1 MIRLFAAIAV
11 PEDIAEG
18 LARRQQG
25 IPGARWR
32 PLETLHI
39 TLRFVGPICE
49 ALADDFDA
57 ALSGVAGDAFEVTL
71 AGAGSFGDGA
81 DIHAVWAGVDDSA
94 PLRRLASR
102 CETAARR
109 AGLRPEKRAWK
120 PHVTLAYLSRP
131 EPARV
136 AAWIQ
141 SHNLM
146 RSPAFCVSS
155 FGLYSSWNTDQGS
168 VYRLERSYVLRPART
183 SVSVARR

>member
-11 PEDIAEG
+11 PEEIAEG

-25 IPGARWR
+25 VPGARWR
-32 PLETLHI
+32 SPDGFHI
-39 TLRFVGPICE
+39 TLRFAGDISE

-57 ALSGVAGDAFEVTL
+57 ALSGVGGVEFEVGL

-81 DIHAVWAGVDDSA
+81 DIRAVWAGVADSA

-102 CETAARR
+102 CEIAARR
-109 AGLRPEKRAWK
+109 AGLRPETRAWK
-120 PHVTLAYLSRP
+120 PHVTLAYLTRP
-131 EPARV
+131 DPAPV

-146 RSPAFCVSS
+146 KSPPFWVSA
-155 FGLYSSWNTDQGS
+155 FGLYSSWSADRGS
-168 VYRLERSYVLRPART
+168 VYRLERSYPLDPVGT
-183 SVSVARR
+183 SASVPRR